1 MKAKVTKRVTKSK
14 KSGSKTLPKAKRL
27 RVSKPLGRS
36 KAVSLED
43 TRHEVHNLVDKLPG
57 ERLQEI
63 KTQLEKALKRS
74 REIKQREN
82 KGLKGIWAG
91 KGFETIDIEK
101 EIRDARDAMQKQILD
116 RHLRNELH
124 S

>member
-1 MKAKVTKRVTKSK
+1 MKTKVTKRVAKAK
-14 KSGSKTLPKAKRL
+14 KSGRKRLTKAKRL
-27 RVSKPLGRS
+27 RVSKPPAHLQG
-36 KAVSLED
+36 VSVEK

-63 KTQLEKALKRS
+63 KTQLENALNGS
-74 REIKQREN
+74 REFKQREN
-82 KGLKGIWAG
+82 KALKGIWAG
-91 KGFETIDIEK
+91 KGFESIDIER

>member
-1 MKAKVTKRVTKSK
+1 MEK
-14 KSGSKTLPKAKRL
+14 
-27 RVSKPLGRS
+27 
-36 KAVSLED
+36 

-63 KTQLEKALKRS
+63 KTQLENALNGS
-74 REIKQREN
+74 REFKQREN
-82 KGLKGIWAG
+82 KALKGIWAG
-91 KGFETIDIEK
+91 KGFESIDIER

>member
-1 MKAKVTKRVTKSK
+1 MRLKAI
-14 KSGSKTLPKAKRL
+14 
-27 RVSKPLGRS
+27 
-36 KAVSLED
+36 SLED
-43 TRHEVHNLVDKLPG
+43 TRHEVHKLVDKLPG
-57 ERLQEI
+57 KRLQELRS
-63 KTQLEKALKRS
+63 QLKKVLEPNQK
-74 REIKQREN
+74 

-91 KGFETIDIEK
+91 KGFENVDIEK